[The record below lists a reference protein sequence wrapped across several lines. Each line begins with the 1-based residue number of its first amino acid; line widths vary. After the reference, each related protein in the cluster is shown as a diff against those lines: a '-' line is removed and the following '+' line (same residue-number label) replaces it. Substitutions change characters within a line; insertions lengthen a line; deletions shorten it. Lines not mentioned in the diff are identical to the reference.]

1 MLETRTSLSSSSESA
16 PPGNLRRG
24 AKPWTF
30 DPAELASL
38 RRHPR
43 FVEALRATASMSVML
58 YRGSRLT
65 NLISND
71 RGRFVLALAPLYFHY
86 TRRSDEP
93 ASGLTATRLKQFAVE
108 QGVCSPGRTAAM
120 IALMR
125 WAGMIAP
132 APAAA
137 DRRVRLLVPTDKLI
151 DMHRERWLHQLQAAS
166 LVLPELADSLAHFD
180 HPAFAPAF
188 AVAQTEQYLSGFRFV
203 DHAPELSLFIERN
216 AGLLVLAS
224 ILLAAAPGDGMPPRE
239 PVTVSAAALARQ
251 FHVSRTHVI
260 TLLRDAVAAH
270 LLEREGSGHRL
281 RMLPDLREATEKFFA
296 AAFLYNRAAANVALR
311 AATERR
317 TLG

>member
-1 MLETRTSLSSSSESA
+1 MLETRTSLSSSSETA

-43 FVEALRATASMSVML
+43 FAEALRATASTSVML

-108 QGVCSPGRTAAM
+108 QGVCSAGRAAAM

-137 DRRVRLLVPTDKLI
+137 DRRVRLLVPTDRLI
-151 DMHRERWLHQLQAAS
+151 GMHRERWRHQLQAAS
-166 LVLPELADSLAHFD
+166 LVVPELSESLLHFD
-180 HPAFAPAF
+180 DPAFAPAF
-188 AVAQTEQYLSGFRFV
+188 AIAQTEQYLSGFRFV

-224 ILLAAAPGDGMPPRE
+224 ILLAAAAGDGMPPRE
-239 PVTVSAAALARQ
+239 PVIVSAAALARQ

-270 LLEREGSGHRL
+270 LLEREGERPSPANAAGSARGDREIL
-281 RMLPDLREATEKFFA
+281 RGGLSL
-296 AAFLYNRAAANVALR
+296 
-311 AATERR
+311 
-317 TLG
+317 